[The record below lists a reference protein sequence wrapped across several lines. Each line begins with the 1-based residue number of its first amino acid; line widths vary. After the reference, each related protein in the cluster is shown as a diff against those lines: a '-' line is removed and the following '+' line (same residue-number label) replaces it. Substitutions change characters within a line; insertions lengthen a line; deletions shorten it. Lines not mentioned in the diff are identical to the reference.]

1 MNVYRDEVL
10 DTLKVRR
17 ALTLP
22 TVPAGAIQ
30 LSSPV
35 GSIVYQPSTAS
46 LFTSNGVG
54 WTAVGGGGGG
64 AGTVVIGPGS
74 DYSTLLEALQA
85 GVVSVA
91 VETSF
96 TDASIVDAATMPSN
110 LLIYI
115 LPGVVYSYSGT
126 MDISSKRLIITGSGR
141 TSVFRADRPTTPY
154 TSNLTSSILCMD
166 CTYSLGTTYNDTVM
180 GQYVTFD
187 TRNTVLE
194 SLNPAPTQ
202 PMLSAIAAPAKMTL
216 ISTTFIGSSASCRLI
231 TAVSGASIVAVNT
244 RFLGTFTSASGAG
257 LACVDTVSSEAVWR
271 SSSIETAAGIVLRVG
286 GRVEQLSAQIAS
298 PSSLEIALDGTIV
311 LDCSHFLMSP
321 ITAANCSLSLCSLLS
336 NVDIGGNLHSLT
348 DIRVT
353 GTLTLSGNA
362 FTLRGTTTGNGL
374 VISGDDMNVG
384 GVLSFNTITLSGA
397 STLFTS
403 VQSVSDIDIVGDD
416 CQLTTS
422 SIFGALT
429 ITGNGATITS
439 CKNQGSA
446 VNISGQRAKLIGF
459 DIADTVTLTS
469 TSVGSIVSD
478 SNIDTLQLNAPSS
491 RASNCTLSTLN
502 IDVSTATNV
511 VVTGSTIA
519 AVAVSN
525 SGGGIATDPLFVGNR
540 VPDPGVANISPA
552 SIGNQS

>member
-1 MNVYRDEVL
+1 MNVYRDETL

-30 LSSPV
+30 LSSPP
-35 GSIVYQPSTAS
+35 GSVVYQPSTSS
-46 LFTSNGVG
+46 LFTSNGIT

-64 AGTVVIGPGS
+64 GGTVVIGPGG
-74 DYSTLLEALQA
+74 DYSTLLEALQD

-96 TDASIVDAATMPSN
+96 TDASVVDAATMPSN

-141 TSVFRADRPTTPY
+141 TSIFRADRATTPY
-154 TSNLTSSILCMD
+154 TSNLSSSILCMD
-166 CTYSLGTTYNDTVM
+166 CTYSLGTTYNDSVM

-202 PMLSAIAAPAKMTL
+202 PMLSALASPAKMTL
-216 ISTTFIGSSASCRLI
+216 ISTSFIGSSASCRLI

-257 LACVDTVSSEAVWR
+257 LACVDTVSDAAIWR
-271 SSSIETAAGIVLRVG
+271 SSSVETTAGIVLRVG
-286 GRVEQLSAQIAS
+286 GRIEQVSGDITV
-298 PSSLEIALDGTIV
+298 PSRLEIALDGTIV
-311 LDCSHFLMSP
+311 FDCSNFLMSP
-321 ITAANCSLSLCSLLS
+321 ITASNCSLSLCSLLS

-348 DIRVT
+348 DIRVI
-353 GTLTLSGNA
+353 GTLTLSGNS

-374 VISGDDMNVG
+374 TISGDDMNIG
-384 GVLSFNTITLSGA
+384 GVLSFNTITLSGTGA
-397 STLFTS
+397 LFTS
-403 VQSVSDIDIVGDD
+403 VQSVGDIDIVGNE

-429 ITGNGATITS
+429 VTGNDATITS

-446 VNISGQRAKLIGF
+446 VNVSGQRVKLIGF
-459 DIADTVTLTS
+459 DIVDTVTFTS

-511 VVTGSTIA
+511 VVTGSTIT

-525 SGGGIATDPLFVGNR
+525 SGGGVATDPLFVGNR
-540 VPDPGVANISPA
+540 VPDPGATNISPA
-552 SIGNQS
+552 SVGNQN